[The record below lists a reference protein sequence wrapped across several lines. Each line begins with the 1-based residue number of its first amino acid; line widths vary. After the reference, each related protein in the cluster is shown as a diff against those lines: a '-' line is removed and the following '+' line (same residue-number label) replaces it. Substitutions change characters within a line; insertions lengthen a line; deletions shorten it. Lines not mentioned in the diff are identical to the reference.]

1 MNTGLRSLLLL
12 PLAALVA
19 CGSSAPSA
27 VGGTTPV
34 SGDYVLS
41 VAFGTSS
48 ATTFTGGLNISGSTV
63 TGLFQFSNATS
74 ACNGTALPVTG
85 TIGSNNL
92 LTLTSSVFAGNTAT
106 ITIQFPL
113 TQNTTFTSSAGGTVQ
128 IAAGSSG
135 TNCALSLA
143 NIAALYLAPYNGT
156 WTGTISNGS
165 VSGTATLVVAEP
177 ITTGTTFN
185 LNASGQFPAT
195 GTISFSGSSCT
206 IAPIA
211 LTGQVTGYTLQL
223 NQSVSGSQ
231 NPIIVSASET
241 TAPVTFNILVPSL
254 SSVTCPPGVYSG
266 TITQ

>member
-1 MNTGLRSLLLL
+1 MQSGLRLLFLL

-19 CGSSAPSA
+19 CGSSSPSKGGAAPAS
-27 VGGTTPV
+27 GT
-34 SGDYVLS
+34 YVLS
-41 VAFGTSS
+41 VTAGTSG
-48 ATTFTGGLNISGSTV
+48 ATTFTGGLNISGSAV
-63 TGLFQFSNATS
+63 SGLFQFSNAAS
-74 ACNGTALPVTG
+74 ACNGTYIPVTG
-85 TIGSNNL
+85 TIDSSNL

-113 TQNTTFTSSAGGTVQ
+113 IQNTTYTSSASGTAQ

-135 TNCALSLA
+135 TNCAISSST
-143 NIAALYLAPYNGT
+143 IAALYLAPYTGT
-156 WTGTISNGS
+156 WTGSINYET

-195 GTISFSGSSCT
+195 GTLSFSTSTCT
-206 IAPIA
+206 ISSIP
-211 LTGQVTGYTLQL
+211 LTGEVAGYTLQL

-231 NPIIVSASET
+231 NPIIASASET
-241 TAPVTFNILVPSL
+241 TNPVTFNVLIPS
-254 SSVTCPPGVYSG
+254 SSTVNCPSGTYSG

>member
-1 MNTGLRSLLLL
+1 MNIGLRSLILL

-19 CGSSAPSA
+19 CGSSSPATS
-27 VGGTTPV
+27 GTAPV

-41 VAFGTSS
+41 VTSGS
-48 ATTFTGGLNISGSTV
+48 SGPTSFTGGLNINGSTV
-63 TGLFQFSNATS
+63 SGAFQFSNTSS
-74 ACNGTALPVTG
+74 ACNGTVIPVTG
-85 TIGSNNL
+85 TINSTNL

-113 TQNTTFTSSAGGTVQ
+113 TQGTPYTYGAAGTVQ
-128 IAAGSSG
+128 IAPGSSG
-135 TNCALSLA
+135 TNCTLALA

-156 WTGTISNGS
+156 WTGSITNGS
-165 VSGTATLVVAEP
+165 VTGTATLVVTEP

-195 GTISFSGSSCT
+195 GTLTFSSTTCSISS
-206 IAPIA
+206 IP
-211 LTGQVTGYTLQL
+211 LTGTVNGYTLSL

-231 NPIIVSASET
+231 NPIVPSATEST
-241 TAPVTFNILVPSL
+241 NPVTFNVLIPSG
-254 SSVTCPPGVYSG
+254 STTTCPAGSYAG